1 MHTGNHL
8 PCRNCVPV
16 NCWAGPLLLM
26 DTRRYDTINFSDN
39 TSVLLPH
46 EFPSYYPWRSPVVAH
61 LDHRVYFRDRGT
73 TH

>member
-8 PCRNCVPV
+8 PCRNCVLV
-16 NCWAGPLLLM
+16 NCWADPLLLM

-46 EFPSYYPWRSPVVAH
+46 EFPSYYP
-61 LDHRVYFRDRGT
+61 
-73 TH
+73 